1 VDDVFNLADFRKE
14 GNGEYGGSTPWHSS
28 GPYSFKGKPGKD
40 CWLCNHCGEGGN
52 AYQAVALMEGIVK
65 DCSNVHRMTN
75 DQINQTNIATTKHM
89 WGMII
94 MEILIDLEKINK
106 KCIGMI
112 YNPEAKTI
120 FDQDKDE
127 IVCMLDRFL
136 WKTKMTNPSIACL
149 GWDLQ

>member
-1 VDDVFNLADFRKE
+1 
-14 GNGEYGGSTPWHSS
+14 
-28 GPYSFKGKPGKD
+28 
-40 CWLCNHCGEGGN
+40 
-52 AYQAVALMEGIVK
+52 
-65 DCSNVHRMTN
+65 
-75 DQINQTNIATTKHM
+75 
-89 WGMII
+89 MII